1 MWLKS
6 LELFFRDTLTTHIG
20 RHDPMRISVPT
31 PLFGSQSKV
40 LLLRHDRLGDA
51 IITLPVL
58 RILKAHHPN
67 LQIDVL
73 LSQYNAS
80 MRAHLRRYAQHCWVY
95 EKSPLKLLSL
105 LRALREQHY
114 DVIIDPMDNPSATSS
129 LFITLLGCASIGIE
143 KSNASIYTHLVPM
156 LERHS
161 VHIIERMAQVLLPFG
176 ISPDSNALHLEYP
189 LSQAVL
195 VQGQRRLGE
204 KLAPYRLGI
213 NLSARDPWRYWGR
226 ENFIKFIQAFQE
238 RTRDVEIILFAAQSD
253 AEEARYIGKA
263 TATKVAPFVP
273 TLDEF
278 AAMLVQCDFLLTPDT
293 SIVHIAAAWQVPQVV
308 LYSRV
313 EGLPMVWLPYRAPH
327 FALETSS
334 ESIRAISVE
343 DVLNAVESLWKE
355 CLLKHSH

>member
-6 LELFFRDTLTTHIG
+6 LELFFRNIITTHIG
-20 RHDPMRISVPT
+20 HHNPVRISVPT
-31 PLFGSQSKV
+31 PLFGSRSKV
-40 LLLRHDRLGDA
+40 LFLRHDRLGDA
-51 IITLPVL
+51 IITLPLL
-58 RILKAHHPN
+58 RLLKAHYPD
-67 LQIDVL
+67 LQVDVL

-80 MRAHLRRYAQHCWVY
+80 MSVHLRRYAQHCWVY
-95 EKSPLKLLSL
+95 EKSPLKFLSL
-105 LRALREQHY
+105 LRALRARHY
-114 DVIIDPMDNPSATSS
+114 DVVIDPMDNPSATSS
-129 LFITLLGCASIGIE
+129 LFITALRCTSVGIE
-143 KSNASIYTHLVPM
+143 KSNAPIYTHVVPM

-176 ISPDSNALHLEYP
+176 ISPAREDLHLEYP
-189 LSQAVL
+189 LSAEARML
-195 VQGQRRLGE
+195 GQRRLGE
-204 KLAPYRLGI
+204 KMAPYRLGI

-238 RTRDVEIILFAAQSD
+238 RARDVEIILFAAQSD
-253 AEEARYIGKA
+253 AEDAHCIGKV
-263 TATKVAPFVP
+263 TATKVAPFVL

-355 CLLKHSH
+355 CLLKYSH